1 MASSFYAQ
9 RKGDYIYDVTVTK
22 EETVRLSHR
31 YRAHLSNAERIED
44 GRLSQVQA
52 DITLTGRPCRKPYG
66 HSMRALRRGGTRTH
80 SKTKREPRQNRM
92 RCRAA
97 PPSQRVYRVMSE
109 TSNRFGTRRA
119 SVGA

>member
-44 GRLSQVQA
+44 GRLSQVQV
-52 DITLTGRPCRKPYG
+52 DVQDTYG
-66 HSMRALRRGGTRTH
+66 PTVSQAIRALDACFEAWRNAH
-80 SKTKREPRQNRM
+80 S
-92 RCRAA
+92 
-97 PPSQRVYRVMSE
+97 
-109 TSNRFGTRRA
+109 
-119 SVGA
+119 

>member
-52 DITLTGRPCRKPYG
+52 D
-66 HSMRALRRGGTRTH
+66 
-80 SKTKREPRQNRM
+80 
-92 RCRAA
+92 
-97 PPSQRVYRVMSE
+97 V
-109 TSNRFGTRRA
+109 
-119 SVGA
+119 